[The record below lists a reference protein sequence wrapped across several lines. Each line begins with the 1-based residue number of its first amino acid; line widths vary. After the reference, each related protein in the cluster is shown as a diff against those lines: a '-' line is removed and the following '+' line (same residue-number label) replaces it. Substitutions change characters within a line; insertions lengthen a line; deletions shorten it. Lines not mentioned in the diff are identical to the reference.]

1 MSLVD
6 PPVPSLPVP
15 VAVGEHCTRSLRLS
29 REQIAQFADL
39 TGDTNALHHD
49 AEAARRA
56 RHGEI
61 IAAGQHTTSMM
72 IGLASTHF
80 SRPGEGFARELLCL
94 NFNFAFKQPVFAEQ
108 ELRLHWQVATV
119 EWHPRLEGWL
129 LHVDGHAVV
138 ADADARPSVVGRGML
153 LVKAVPVA

>member
-1 MSLVD
+1 MSPVD
-6 PPVPSLPVP
+6 PSLPVP

-29 REQIAQFADL
+29 REQIAHFAEL
-39 TGDTNALHHD
+39 TGDANALHHD
-49 AEAARRA
+49 PEAARRA

-80 SRPGEGFARELLCL
+80 SRPGEGYARELLCL

-108 ELRLHWQVATV
+108 ELELHWQVSSV

-129 LHVDGHAVV
+129 LHVDGRATV
-138 ADADARPSVVGRGML
+138 AQPDARPSVIGRGML
-153 LVKAVPVA
+153 LVKAVPVT